1 MWAYVSARVRPLR
14 PFIWLSYRKHFYSAK
29 FCILF
34 LSTSKV
40 CVCVSAVFFFFCARE
55 LLLCLML
62 WAVES
67 AAIRCISIF
76 DVCITKPEPYTCA
89 ASAVRFLWFLM
100 WFLVRLHSTSTRWFV
115 DRGHLPISNN
125 SKNTTAICQRD
136 SALNGTYQ
144 NLRFSFP
151 FIFEFL
157 DDFDGYSFGARFQC
171 ESHFS
176 VYNKPTHIHHT
187 SHITRSYIINFTAF
201 TNFQTTWSYIVH
213 RYEVKRILLILTDA
227 PHCICALQ
235 LWCSLHVLYT
245 FYRSSTP
252 SRIIYFSPW
261 TRVG

>member
-1 MWAYVSARVRPLR
+1 MSVCERARSPSPPIHLTLVSQTFLLCEILYFISLYVES
-14 PFIWLSYRKHFYSAK
+14 
-29 FCILF
+29 
-34 LSTSKV
+34 V
-40 CVCVSAVFFFFCARE
+40 CVWAPFFFFCARE

-76 DVCITKPEPYTCA
+76 DVCITKPELYTCA
-89 ASAVRFLWFLM
+89 ASAIRFLWFLM

-144 NLRFSFP
+144 ILRFSFP

-157 DDFDGYSFGARFQC
+157 DDFDGYSFRARFQC

-176 VYNKPTHIHHT
+176 VYNKPTQIHHT